1 MEELVPEPPDLARSG
16 TAAAPRRGGK
26 GLTVGEGYE
35 GGCAVMLVWGGERE
49 RSSERRGAVGGEREG
64 EVARGGGMGG
74 KNVKLG

>member
-1 MEELVPEPPDLARSG
+1 MEELVPAADREERGSG
-16 TAAAPRRGGK
+16 TARRK
-26 GLTVGEGYE
+26 GAEEGRVR
-35 GGCAVMLVWGGERE
+35 GRCAVMLVWGGERE